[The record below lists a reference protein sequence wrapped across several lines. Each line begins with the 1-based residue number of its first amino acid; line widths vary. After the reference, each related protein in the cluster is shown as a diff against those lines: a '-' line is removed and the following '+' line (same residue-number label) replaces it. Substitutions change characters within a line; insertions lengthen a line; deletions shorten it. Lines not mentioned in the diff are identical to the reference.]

1 MISRRVSRFLST
13 IIAGVMTV
21 EVMMPIIDVG
31 FVMADTEIEDVTGL
45 YYCWDEGEH
54 KHSSGYDFD
63 EASAVTDVN
72 SSDTFGH
79 FSISGDLIDV
89 SGDAST
95 FEVGEYSS
103 QIVTFSYDIGD
114 SVFPNSKDE
123 WNIISDNSKVIDDIN
138 TSKKIKHGAIVVQTS
153 LDGNNWVTNYEYTDA
168 LVSGNNFV
176 DFYSTNDIQLLNGC
190 YYRVVVAYEMGQR
203 VEDRAVLSDIY
214 EYKRIAEVYS
224 FFIQTDID
232 NNTTTINTEP
242 SYEYSDRYETGLDT
256 GFSESNPISN
266 DDVHSGWNLGHFIVN
281 GYTSNQTDDN
291 GNQVFLKNTD
301 DRVALWFHLDQDI
314 NCLNGNENL
323 SISEDTNGS
332 DERFEVQETN
342 FRHGTLIV
350 RFTDYLNHTHAPM
363 IYTDF
368 LAANASMT
376 ADTRVQLFEEGN
388 YEVTLDYEIC
398 EDAVID
404 KYTNYSISF
413 SFSIRNGDCMVFPFE
428 LTDEEVN
435 SGSAIATAYG
445 RELLDGNI
453 TSNGFKLDF
462 ARSRYLSVNIERSDL
477 IMSQDTGRLQLE
489 VRDNSIAHDYDIYT
503 KEGVYKVIAINQYT
517 GSTTTKTFYV
527 GDDPYLIAL
536 ATSGKTLDEIN
547 ELLAAGAEINE
558 LGDIIVAT
566 PTPTPTPSPVPT
578 DPAESTVPAESTT
591 VQSTPET
598 EMSAEEAAP
607 EENEMSSIPNKTIVV
622 IVAVLVVLII
632 FVMVAFSVVR
642 RGKKQTVGEAK
653 KDTEKEDN
661 PKDGKQDESNPE
673 RIEETGS
680 EESGDNN
687 ED

>member
-1 MISRRVSRFLST
+1 MISRRVIRFLST
-13 IIAGVMTV
+13 IIAGVITV

-31 FVMADTEIEDVTGL
+31 FVMADTEIDDVAGL
-45 YYCWDEGEH
+45 YYCWDEGDD

-63 EASAVTDVN
+63 EVSAVTDVN

-114 SVFPNSKDE
+114 SVFPNSEDE
-123 WNIISDNSKVIDDIN
+123 WNIIDDNSKVIDDIH
-138 TSKKIKHGAIVVQTS
+138 TSQKIKHGAIVVQTS

-190 YYRVVVAYEMGQR
+190 YYRVVIAYEMGQR
-203 VEDRAVLSDIY
+203 VEDRTVLPDIY
-214 EYKRIAEVYS
+214 VYKKIAEVYS

-281 GYTSNQTDDN
+281 GYTSNQTDVN

-398 EDAVID
+398 EDAFID

-453 TSNGFKLDF
+453 TSSGFKLDF

-477 IMSQDTGRLQLE
+477 IISQDTGRLQLE
-489 VRDNSIAHDYDIYT
+489 VRENSIAHDYDIYT
-503 KEGVYKVIAINQYT
+503 EVGVYKVIAINQYT

-558 LGDIIVAT
+558 LGEIIVA
-566 PTPTPTPSPVPT
+566 TPTPSPVPT
-578 DPAESTVPAESTT
+578 DPADSTVPVESTT
-591 VQSTPET
+591 VQSSPET
-598 EMSAEEAAP
+598 EMSAEEATP
-607 EENEMSSIPNKTIVV
+607 EENEMSSIPNNTIVV
-622 IVAVLVVLII
+622 LVAVLVVLII
-632 FVMVAFSVVR
+632 CVMVAFSVVR

-653 KDTEKEDN
+653 KDTEKEDH